1 MTFVLATLNDRGS
14 GISGGE
20 DWNMTELVE
29 FDDFIV
35 DRQNGI
41 LRNLN
46 GAFVSGNRNYRIT
59 MAAGFKVGSAQPYV
73 PADLEELCIAIAG
86 RSSEVTQGSRVKAS
100 ERGVEASTPKRQRHL
115 SIQQSRNI
123 VKSICNPYVP
133 A

>member
-1 MTFVLATLNDRGS
+1 MRGYGLFYLPAFPVLPNTTMTFVLATLNDRGS

-46 GAFVSGNRNYRIT
+46 GAFVSGNRNYRSRWPLDS
-59 MAAGFKVGSAQPYV
+59 KSV
-73 PADLEELCIAIAG
+73 P
-86 RSSEVTQGSRVKAS
+86 RSRTFRLTLKSFAS
-100 ERGVEASTPKRQRHL
+100 PLRGVLQR
-115 SIQQSRNI
+115 
-123 VKSICNPYVP
+123 
-133 A
+133 